1 MSKDSLSNI
10 LLDNDARLDNSSF
23 LVNIS
28 LRTPVQIFEKSDDR
42 ICNLFKQND
51 FHIQKIEN

>member
-28 LRTPVQIFEKSDDR
+28 LRTPVQIFEKSNDR
-42 ICNLFKQND
+42 VCNLFKQND
-51 FHIQKIEN
+51 FHIQKI